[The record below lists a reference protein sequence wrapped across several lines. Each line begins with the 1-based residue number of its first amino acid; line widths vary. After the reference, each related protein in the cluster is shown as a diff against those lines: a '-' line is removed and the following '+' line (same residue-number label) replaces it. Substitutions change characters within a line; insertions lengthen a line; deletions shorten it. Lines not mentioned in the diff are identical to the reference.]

1 MLRSV
6 LTFSNTDVE
15 FNVRPLHVLMMSS
28 TNWLS
33 AHIVPVIDTM
43 ATFTSST
50 RNKANAFSIKKNV
63 DVSWIKQGS
72 NCSHISM
79 FYKRNTNGLDLRSDG
94 LLGYRPLEWWLTSLS
109 GWKLFVLSRVNLVF
123 SYSFST
129 FLSPNF
135 PNDALLLV
143 WQDFKLFSLASL
155 SITDDDGVNQHI
167 YVILY

>member
-109 GWKLFVLSRVNLVF
+109 GWKLFVLSRVNDVFWLPDLFLVWPVLSRVGE
-123 SYSFST
+123 SYSEMMFRIFS
-129 FLSPNF
+129 NVY
-135 PNDALLLV
+135 A
-143 WQDFKLFSLASL
+143 
-155 SITDDDGVNQHI
+155 
-167 YVILY
+167 YC

>member
-1 MLRSV
+1 MDKVYNNAAQCL

-109 GWKLFVLSRVNLVF
+109 GWKLFVLSRVNDVFWLPDLFLVWPVLSRVGE
-123 SYSFST
+123 SYSEMMFRIFS
-129 FLSPNF
+129 NVY
-135 PNDALLLV
+135 A
-143 WQDFKLFSLASL
+143 
-155 SITDDDGVNQHI
+155 
-167 YVILY
+167 YC